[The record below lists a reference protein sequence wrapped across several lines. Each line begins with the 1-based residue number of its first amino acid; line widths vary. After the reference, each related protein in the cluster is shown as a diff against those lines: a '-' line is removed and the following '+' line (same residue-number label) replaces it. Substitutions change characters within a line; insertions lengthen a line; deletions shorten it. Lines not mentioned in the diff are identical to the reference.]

1 MNSVTSTDS
10 STLRPWHFFV
20 LAALV
25 AATVGVF
32 IVGDT
37 TPSSLILLSAA
48 IGSAALAGLGVYRT
62 LSPLVSG
69 EMPKAPM
76 VIGGRTGEAIERE
89 KMLVLRAI
97 KELEFD
103 CAMGKVSESDF
114 TEMDGRLRRRAIG
127 LMRQLDAGETDYRQM
142 VLRDVEARLSKKTVS
157 DPLMVTETFEKV
169 DSRCSNCDVIN
180 ESDARFCKSCGKA
193 LGIKAIDVS
202 EFEEKES

>member
-1 MNSVTSTDS
+1 MSSVTSTDS

-37 TPSSLILLSAA
+37 TPSSLVFLSAA

-62 LSPLVSG
+62 LSPIISG
-69 EMPKAPM
+69 DMPKAPV

-89 KMLVLRAI
+89 KMLVLRSI

-103 CAMGKVSESDF
+103 RAMGKVSESDF
-114 TEMDGRLRRRAIG
+114 AEMDDRLRRRAIG

-142 VLRDVEARLSKKTVS
+142 VLRDVEARLAKGKASS
-157 DPLMVTETFEKV
+157 PLMETEVVEEV
-169 DSRCSNCDVIN
+169 DLRCFACDVVN
-180 ESDARFCKSCGKA
+180 ESDAKFCKSCGKK
-193 LGIKAIDVS
+193 LEVKAIDVS
-202 EFEEKES
+202 EFEGKES

>member
-1 MNSVTSTDS
+1 MSSVTSTNS

-37 TPSSLILLSAA
+37 TPASLVLLSAA

-62 LSPLVSG
+62 LSPIISG
-69 EMPKAPM
+69 EMPKAPVVM
-76 VIGGRTGEAIERE
+76 GGRTGEAIERE
-89 KMLVLRAI
+89 KMLVLRSI

-103 CAMGKVSESDF
+103 RAMGKVSELDF
-114 TEMDGRLRRRAIG
+114 AEMDDRLRRRAIG

-142 VLRDVEARLSKKTVS
+142 VLRDVEARLAKKKAS
-157 DPLMVTETFEKV
+157 SSLMETEVVEEV
-169 DSRCSNCDVIN
+169 DLRCFTCDVVN
-180 ESDARFCKSCGKA
+180 ESDAKFCKSCGKK
-193 LGIKAIDVS
+193 LEVKAIDVS
-202 EFEEKES
+202 EFEGKEF

>member
-1 MNSVTSTDS
+1 MSSVTSTDS

-37 TPSSLILLSAA
+37 TPSSLVLLSAA

-62 LSPLVSG
+62 LSPIISG
-69 EMPKAPM
+69 EMPKAPV

-89 KMLVLRAI
+89 KMLVLRSI

-103 CAMGKVSESDF
+103 RAMGKVSESDF
-114 TEMDGRLRRRAIG
+114 AEMDDRLRRRAIG
-127 LMRQLDAGETDYRQM
+127 LMRQIDAGETDYRQM
-142 VLRDVEARLSKKTVS
+142 VLRDVEARLAKKKAS
-157 DPLMVTETFEKV
+157 SPLMETEVVEEV
-169 DSRCSNCDVIN
+169 DLRCFTCDVVN
-180 ESDARFCKSCGKA
+180 ESDAKFCKSCGKK
-193 LGIKAIDVS
+193 LEVKAIDVS
-202 EFEEKES
+202 EFEGKEF

>member
-1 MNSVTSTDS
+1 MSSVTSTDS

-37 TPSSLILLSAA
+37 TPSSLVLLSAA

-62 LSPLVSG
+62 LSPIISG
-69 EMPKAPM
+69 EMPKAPV

-89 KMLVLRAI
+89 KMLVLRSI

-103 CAMGKVSESDF
+103 RAMGKVSESDF
-114 TEMDGRLRRRAIG
+114 AEMDDRLRRRAIG
-127 LMRQLDAGETDYRQM
+127 LMRQIDAGETDYRQM
-142 VLRDVEARLSKKTVS
+142 VLRDVEARLAKKKAS
-157 DPLMVTETFEKV
+157 SPLMETEVVEEV
-169 DSRCSNCDVIN
+169 DLKCFTCDVVN
-180 ESDARFCKSCGKA
+180 ESDAKFCKSCGKK
-193 LGIKAIDVS
+193 LEVKAIDVS
-202 EFEEKES
+202 EFEGKEF

>member
-1 MNSVTSTDS
+1 MSSVTSTDS

-37 TPSSLILLSAA
+37 TPSSLVLLSAA

-62 LSPLVSG
+62 LSPIISG
-69 EMPKAPM
+69 EMPKAPV

-89 KMLVLRAI
+89 KMLVLRSI

-103 CAMGKVSESDF
+103 RAMGKVSESDF
-114 TEMDGRLRRRAIG
+114 AEMDDRLRRRAIG

-142 VLRDVEARLSKKTVS
+142 VLRDVEARLAKKKAS
-157 DPLMVTETFEKV
+157 SPLMETEVVEEV
-169 DSRCSNCDVIN
+169 DLRCFTCDVVN
-180 ESDARFCKSCGKA
+180 ESDAKFCKSCGKK
-193 LGIKAIDVS
+193 LEVKAIDVS
-202 EFEEKES
+202 EFEGKEF